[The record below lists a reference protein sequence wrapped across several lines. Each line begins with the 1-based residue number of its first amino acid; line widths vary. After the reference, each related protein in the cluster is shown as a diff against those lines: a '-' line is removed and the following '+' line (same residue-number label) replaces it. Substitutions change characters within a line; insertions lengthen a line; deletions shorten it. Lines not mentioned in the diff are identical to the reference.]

1 MTPVAL
7 TKVEELI
14 ESLKPYMDQAQAV
27 DVFTLQR
34 FKRVALQNRYA
45 YPWAGFVALGMISV
59 LEWNEE
65 ALDENYKHAIAL
77 RNDFDTH
84 SSYSTA
90 LQLFGKYEM
99 AMHEAIKASSM
110 APENL
115 TSLKT
120 AIEYAQGAGHYTKSE
135 ELLEKMM
142 ARSTVAQRESMGINE
157 IKDVVCSALEIIE
170 GNKTSEET
178 ITASHRIAFRI
189 LRENKTPFTSTRIET
204 DSQDRYVMYYIDIDA
219 SLDVVDRLDEQL
231 GLTLFDEI
239 PDFDPDKYW
248 IGYRKVEA

>member
-14 ESLKPYMDQAQAV
+14 ESLKPHMDQAQPV

-34 FKRVALQNRYA
+34 FKRVAIDNRHV
-45 YPWAGFVALGMISV
+45 YPWAGFVALGMIAV
-59 LEWNEE
+59 LEWDEK
-65 ALDENYKHAIAL
+65 ALDENYKHALAL

-99 AMHEAIKASSM
+99 AMNEAVKASSM
-110 APENL
+110 APTNL
-115 TSLKT
+115 TLLKT
-120 AIEYAQGAGHYTKSE
+120 AIEYAQGAGHYIKSE
-135 ELLEKMM
+135 ELLDKMM
-142 ARSTVAQRESMGINE
+142 ARTTAAQRESMGINE
-157 IKDVVCSALEIIE
+157 IKEVVCSARKIIE
-170 GNKTSEET
+170 DNKTSEET
-178 ITASHRIAFRI
+178 VIASHRLAFQI

-204 DSQDRYVMYYIDIDA
+204 DLQDKYVMYYIDVDA
-219 SLDVVDRLDEQL
+219 SLDVIDRLDEEL
-231 GLTLFDEI
+231 GVALFDEI

-248 IGYRKVEA
+248 IGYRKVRA